1 MTVRKGAAIRSW
13 VIVGAILALGAC
25 GQAGN
30 QQSNAGGDDT
40 APGEVVFYRG
50 NAAEPDSLDPHFAQ
64 GVWESDIIG
73 DMLMGLT
80 TDDAD
85 GRPIPGAAESWETSE
100 DGLTW
105 TFRIREH
112 QWSDGTPV
120 TADDFVYAWRRI
132 LNPATASTYAYYLYP
147 ILNAQGVNSG
157 ELPGTELGAEAVDE
171 QTLVVHLAHP
181 APYLAEFMTHATTF
195 PVPRHVVEELGNEW
209 TRPANYV
216 ANGPFKLTEW
226 IPNDHVTTVKNTL
239 FYDAENVQIDRVIY
253 FPTSD
258 YGAALQRFRAGEID
272 IQARLP
278 SVQIE
283 WIRANIPEAIDLQPT
298 LIIEYIS
305 VNFDRPELAD
315 ARVREAL
322 SMALDRET
330 IINQIIRLGNP
341 AAYSMIPPGVAN
353 YPGTAKMPYAD
364 LLQDERLSHA
374 QGLMREAGFGPDN
387 RLSIGLAVRSASADA
402 RRVPAAIQQ
411 MWREVY
417 VDVEIEQSDA
427 AVFYALMQEHDF
439 DTGIAGWVADFNDA
453 SNFLDLLRTGN
464 SNNYGQYSSPDY
476 DALLDQAQN
485 ETNLE
490 ERGQILSQA
499 EEIALRDHAWIP
511 MYFHVTTPLVHTYIG
526 GWRNNVIDRNRTRWV
541 TIDTEA
547 RAQMFSNR

>member
-1 MTVRKGAAIRSW
+1 MMVTMRPATRLFIIAGAL
-13 VIVGAILALGAC
+13 LALSAC
-25 GQAGN
+25 GQTNDQQAG
-30 QQSNAGGDDT
+30 AGEGSAD
-40 APGEVVFYRG
+40 EVVFYRG
-50 NAAEPDSLDPHFAQ
+50 NAAEPDSLDPHLAQ

-73 DMLMGLT
+73 DMLVGLT
-80 TDDAD
+80 TDDPD

-120 TADDFVYAWRRI
+120 TSEDFVYAWRRI

-157 ELPGTELGAEAVDE
+157 ELPGTELGVEAPDE
-171 QTLVVHLAHP
+171 RTLIVHLAHP
-181 APYLAEFMTHATTF
+181 VPYLAEFMTHATTF

-209 TRPANYV
+209 TRPGNYV
-216 ANGPFKLTEW
+216 ANGPFNLTEW
-226 IPNDHVTTVKNTL
+226 IPNDHIATVKNPL
-239 FYDAENVQIDRVIY
+239 FYDADNVQIDRVTY

-258 YGAALQRFRAGEID
+258 YGAALQRFRAGELD

-283 WIRANIPEAIDLQPT
+283 WIRTNIPEAIDLQPT

-315 ARVREAL
+315 VRVREAL

-341 AAYSMIPPGVAN
+341 AAYSMIPPGMAN
-353 YPGTAKMPYAD
+353 YPGAVKMPYAD
-364 LLQDERLSHA
+364 LPQDERLSRA
-374 QGLMREAGFGPDN
+374 QELMQEAGFGPDN
-387 RLSIGLAVRSASADA
+387 HLSVGLAVRSASADA

-411 MWREVY
+411 MWREIY
-417 VDVEIEQSDA
+417 VDLEIEQSDA

-464 SNNYGQYSSPDY
+464 SNNYGQYSSPAY
-476 DALLDQAQN
+476 DTLLDQAQN
-485 ETNLE
+485 ETDLE

-499 EEIALRDHAWIP
+499 EEIALRDHGWIP
-511 MYFHVTTPLVHTYIG
+511 MFFHVTTPLVHTYIG

-541 TIDTEA
+541 TIDTDA
-547 RAQMFSNR
+547 RGAMFD